1 MDKISTSQAITLA
14 IAVVG
19 AVLGITNTWIN
30 VTRDMLQVIVDESV
44 LSIYYIKLEVKL

>member
-19 AVLGITNTWIN
+19 AVRRITNTWRN
-30 VTRDMLQVIVDESV
+30 VTRDMLRDIVDESV
-44 LSIYYIKLEVKL
+44 LYIYYIKLEVR